1 MTRLVLSLVLS
12 AGLVL
17 PAHAREATS
26 VRCPSTD
33 SIRREILDQLRAI
46 RAQARYCG
54 RILFGPAKPLR
65 WNQKLFLAAKIH
77 AEEMSRRDYL
87 SHRGLDG
94 RRAGDRIVR
103 TGYDWEVYGE
113 NIAQG
118 QLTVSEAMR
127 SWLDSPSHCSAI
139 MEPDF
144 EDVGVACASTGGGG
158 SPYWAMV
165 LAAPM
170 TQARR

>member
-1 MTRLVLSLVLS
+1 MTRFVLSLVLG
-12 AGLVL
+12 AGLVF
-17 PAHAREATS
+17 PAYAREAKS
-26 VRCPSTD
+26 VRCPSAD
-33 SIRREILDQLRAI
+33 SIRREILEHLRAV

-54 RILFGPAKPLR
+54 RQPFRPAKPLR
-65 WNQKLFLAAKIH
+65 WNQKLFLAAKKH

-87 SHRGLDG
+87 SHWGLDG
-94 RRAGDRIVR
+94 RKAGDRIDR
-103 TGYDWEVYGE
+103 IGYDWEVYGE

-118 QLTVSEAMR
+118 QRTVSEAMR
-127 SWLDSPSHCSAI
+127 SWLDSPAHCSAI

-144 EDVGVACASTGGGG
+144 GDVGVACASSGGGG

-170 TQARR
+170 TQAGR